1 MKKIVIV
8 SAILI
13 VFVSLCSLRIGSY
26 YAAETDSLQ
35 QLYARP
41 VKEWPRPLIDS
52 GVLWHEMQPLPAE
65 NAWVAGM
72 SNPQVQLG
80 YKLFFDPRLS
90 NSNQISCSSCHDP
103 DLGWGDGRVVSLGHD
118 HLQGTRNTPSLLN
131 LAAHKR
137 FFWDGRAASLED
149 QAINPLATHH
159 EMDMEV
165 PLLPSKLQAIKGY
178 DSLFKA
184 VYKAD
189 HITIDHITE
198 ALAAFEKT
206 LQSRKSRFDLFM
218 QGKYTALNTQEIK
231 GLHLFRTKARCM
243 NCHNGQYL
251 TDDNFHN
258 IGLTYYKRKYEDLG
272 LYKLTHQPEDV
283 GKFRTPSLRD
293 IAFTGPYMH
302 NGLFPA
308 LEGIINIYNSG
319 MQLKPKPGMENDP
332 LFPKTDVLMQPLQLE
347 PDEKAALV
355 AFLHALS
362 AQPFRMKRPE
372 LPDM

>member
-8 SAILI
+8 IPI
-13 VFVSLCSLRIGSY
+13 VLVFITLCSSRVVRY
-26 YAAETDSLQ
+26 YAAETDSLRL
-35 QLYARP
+35 LYART
-41 VKEWPRPLIDS
+41 VKEWPRPTIDS
-52 GVLWHEMQPLPAE
+52 GVVWQEMQSLPAE

-72 SNPQVQLG
+72 SNPEVQLG

-103 DLGWGDGRVVSLGHD
+103 DLAWGDGKVVSVGHD
-118 HLQGTRNTPSLLN
+118 HLPGTRNTPSLLN
-131 LAAHKR
+131 LAAHKQ
-137 FFWDGRAASLED
+137 FFWDGRSASLED

-165 PLLPSKLQAIKGY
+165 PLLPSKLQAIHGY

-184 VYKAD
+184 VYKTKR
-189 HITIDHITE
+189 ITIDQVTA

-218 QGKYTALNTQEIK
+218 QGKYNALNTEEIK

-251 TDDNFHN
+251 TDDQYHN

-272 LYKLTHQPEDV
+272 LYKVTRKPEDV

-293 IAFTGPYMH
+293 LAYTGPYMH
-302 NGLFPA
+302 NGLFPK

-319 MQLKPKPGMENDP
+319 MQIKPKPGMENDP
-332 LFPKTDVLMQPLQLE
+332 LFPQTDKLMQPLDLL

-355 AFLHALS
+355 AFLQAMS
-362 AQPFRMKRPE
+362 VQPFRMKRPV
-372 LPDM
+372 LPE